1 LLANKEIGPA
11 IVCFILSNSVSE
23 VLDLWKKRSIY
34 RMKHLLH
41 EQTRESILLDL
52 FERLILF
59 RSVLRGQNEKN
70 LLEQTSEFNMV
81 ITEISHYLTSS
92 EERAFLAM
100 RYLILSQ
107 GNNVQIAM
115 QKDRLF
121 KSNPNAFNG
130 KMKQPVFPYQVETIR
145 VSQSNNQTGGR
156 PVRKAN

>member
-1 LLANKEIGPA
+1 MIKELGQQLLANKEIGPA

-70 LLEQTSEFNMV
+70 FLEQTSEFNMV
-81 ITEISHYLTSS
+81 ITEIS
-92 EERAFLAM
+92 
-100 RYLILSQ
+100 
-107 GNNVQIAM
+107 
-115 QKDRLF
+115 
-121 KSNPNAFNG
+121 
-130 KMKQPVFPYQVETIR
+130 
-145 VSQSNNQTGGR
+145 
-156 PVRKAN
+156 